1 MKKTILL
8 IIMLLVGFLRLLQ
21 YYKIITFTKNY

>member
-8 IIMLLVGFLRLLQ
+8 IILAVTAMTADAQFL
-21 YYKIITFTKNY
+21 FS